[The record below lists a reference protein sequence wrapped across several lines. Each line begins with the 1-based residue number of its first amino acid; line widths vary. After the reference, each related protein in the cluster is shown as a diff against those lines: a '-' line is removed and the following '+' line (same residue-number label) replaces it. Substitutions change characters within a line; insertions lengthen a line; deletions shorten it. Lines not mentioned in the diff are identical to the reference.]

1 MTHVILNLKD
11 QALFHTYNNYQ
22 FMTNKIKQLKSNSRE
37 ATNKL
42 VRNEY
47 MRVRIIINIIK
58 FKLKQITTD
67 VIHLTQSF

>member
-1 MTHVILNLKD
+1 
-11 QALFHTYNNYQ
+11 
-22 FMTNKIKQLKSNSRE
+22 MTNKIKQLKSNSRK

-47 MRVRIIINIIK
+47 MRLRIIINIIK

-67 VIHLTQSF
+67 VIHLTQSFRQSII